1 MDLTSWAD
9 WIRAFLGAVVAYA
22 MTMGVW
28 RLVARAAAFRDPH
41 RHTGRRMAL
50 VPRSAVR
57 PHTQD
62 VRRRLRGALAVR
74 RYLGVAAA
82 PPSDRLLRPLVEADR
97 SARVLAAGRRVWS
110 LAVPIALA
118 LCGFLLGAWLIV
130 SEYFYD
136 GPVMELLPDLYSSL
150 DQFLGGDGWYDQGS
164 DYCASWSLLTGCE
177 ADAEP
182 WWNGVDAGPLFGFAL
197 ALPVAAW
204 RLRRAALRSFAL
216 WARQEPP
223 LPACLDALAACRDML
238 RASATPPEA
247 TVLDLRVAE
256 LRAALR
262 DFAQDGLPVDEDRR
276 AELEAHT
283 VRVAATLA
291 EASGQVLRD
300 GTTALAALTAL
311 LATVQ
316 DRLHAGR
323 WFVLLEPAQLLPAP
337 TPPPGPGPAP
347 APAAAPVGET
357 SRWQRHM
364 WVATAMPTIP
374 AVLALVFT
382 AVTITQAD
390 ETLGLT
396 RREQVATTYSDTVDS
411 LGDDSIDVR
420 ISSIYALQRIMRDS
434 PSEQPAIVKIL
445 AAYVRQH
452 AKMPAQK
459 TANSLRKNPKT
470 RPTEDVAAALEVL
483 GSRTQ
488 VVTGESY
495 INLRETFLVGA
506 DLAGLNFTDADMR
519 DADLSRADLRGGVF
533 DTVWFDKARME
544 GALLSSAT
552 FLHAQFTET
561 DLTGA
566 WLDGAQFNAALLTSA
581 VLTGAQ
587 AMPADNGAITQF
599 DGADLAG
606 ANLSGADLTSASLTG
621 ANLGK
626 DETHPAAIVAGTNF
640 TDADL
645 TAAHLEGVDRS
656 AADWTDAVLP

>member
-9 WIRAFLGAVVAYA
+9 WIRAFLGATVAYA

-50 VPRSAVR
+50 VPRPAVR

-62 VRRRLRGALAVR
+62 LRRRLRGALTVR
-74 RYLGVAAA
+74 RYLGVPAA
-82 PPSDRLLRPLVEADR
+82 PPSDRLLRPLMEADR
-97 SARVLAAGRRVWS
+97 SALVLAAGRRVWS
-110 LAVPIALA
+110 LAAPVALA
-118 LCGFLLGAWLIV
+118 LCGSLLGAWLIV
-130 SEYFYD
+130 GQYFYD
-136 GPVMELLPDLYSSL
+136 GPIMELPDVHSSL
-150 DQFLGGDGWYDQGS
+150 DQLLGGDGWYDQS
-164 DYCASWSLLTGCE
+164 SEDCASWSLLTGCE
-177 ADAEP
+177 AEAGP
-182 WWNGVDAGPLFGFAL
+182 WWNGVEEGPLFGFAL

-223 LPACLDALAACRDML
+223 LLACLDALTACRDVL
-238 RASATPPEA
+238 RATVTPPAA

-262 DFAQDGLPVDEDRR
+262 DFAQDGLPIDGDRR

-283 VRVAATLA
+283 GRVAATLA

-300 GTTALAALTAL
+300 GTSALSALTGL

-347 APAAAPVGET
+347 ASAAAPGGET
-357 SRWQRHM
+357 TRWQRYM

-445 AAYVRQH
+445 GAYVRQH

-459 TANSLRKNPKT
+459 TADRLRKDPKT

-488 VVTGESY
+488 VVDGESY

-506 DLAGLNFTDADMR
+506 DLSSLDFTNADMR
-519 DADLSRADLRGGVF
+519 DADLSRADLREGVF

-544 GALLSSAT
+544 GAMLSSAT
-552 FLHAQFTET
+552 FLNAQFTET

-566 WLDGAQFNAALLTSA
+566 WLDGAQFMGAQLTGA
-581 VLTGAQ
+581 DLTGAQ

-599 DGADLAG
+599 DGAELAG
-606 ANLSGADLTSASLTG
+606 ANLSRADLTSASLTG
-621 ANLGK
+621 ADLGK
-626 DETHPAAIVAGTNF
+626 DDTHPAAIVTGTNF
-640 TDADL
+640 TEADL
-645 TAAHLEGVDRS
+645 TAAHLEGVDRRS
-656 AADWTDAVLP
+656 ADWTDAVLP